1 MVVHHGL
8 LGFNYTNRV
17 EKNNI
22 LSEYTKHI
30 FINCNMLVLKLNYM
44 FFDALVCLAKYKE
57 VIIQMTSL
65 CIILLIRGEVIPP

>member
-1 MVVHHGL
+1 MVIHHCL

-30 FINCNMLVLKLNYM
+30 LINCNRLVLKLNYM
-44 FFDALVCLAKYKE
+44 FFDALVCHGK
-57 VIIQMTSL
+57 IQ
-65 CIILLIRGEVIPP
+65 RGHHTDDLFVYYFINSR

>member
-1 MVVHHGL
+1 MVIHHCL

-30 FINCNMLVLKLNYM
+30 FINYNRLVLKLNYM
-44 FFDALVCLAKYKE
+44 FFDALVCLAK
-57 VIIQMTSL
+57 
-65 CIILLIRGEVIPP
+65 